1 VVSPVTGSTWDEL
14 RDAEQL
20 AYDRRRAATH
30 HGAFHQLDAE
40 RAERHLARLE
50 MGDDLDD

>member
-1 VVSPVTGSTWDEL
+1 MAGSTWDEL

-20 AYDRRRAATH
+20 AHDRRRAATH
-30 HGAFHQLDAE
+30 HGTYRQIDAE
-40 RAERHLARLE
+40 RAERTLARLE